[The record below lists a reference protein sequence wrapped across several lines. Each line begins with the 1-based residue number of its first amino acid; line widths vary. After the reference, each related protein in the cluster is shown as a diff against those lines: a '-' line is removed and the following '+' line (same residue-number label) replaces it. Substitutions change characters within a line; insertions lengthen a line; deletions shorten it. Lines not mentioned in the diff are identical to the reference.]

1 MEFLENLGRLGKQ
14 PWENTNRKNCE
25 YKMGKLE
32 EITTGIEFVGIV
44 ILYGLISTGNE
55 LFEQS
60 KHAYYHASGIKHR
73 RVTVDE
79 DPETNFPY
87 YAREN

>member
-1 MEFLENLGRLGKQ
+1 M
-14 PWENTNRKNCE
+14 RKL
-25 YKMGKLE
+25 K
-32 EITTGIEFVGIV
+32 EIKRRIEFVGII

-73 RVTVDE
+73 RVTEDE